1 MIIHDVAQGSCEW
14 LNLRAGR
21 FTATDAQALAEAK
34 KGLETLA
41 LEKAAFWLTGNLP
54 DVFENPAMQA
64 GHVREPLA
72 RKAYEEYA
80 GVKVDTAGFMEI
92 DDYCGFSPDGL
103 VGDEGLIEIKCKQD
117 KAHLFTIL
125 SGKIDP
131 KHVAQMQYQ
140 MLLSGRKWCD
150 YVCFNPMFKNP
161 LYVQRVLP
169 DGAFQARLTEGISK
183 GKILVQQYIKQYQEK
198 YL

>member
-1 MIIHDVAQGSCEW
+1 MKQTTI
-14 LNLRAGR
+14 
-21 FTATDAQALAEAK
+21 
-34 KGLETLA
+34 
-41 LEKAAFWLTGNLP
+41 AAFHRT
-54 DVFENPAMQA
+54 DF
-64 GHVREPLA
+64 
-72 RKAYEEYA
+72 
-80 GVKVDTAGFMEI
+80 
-92 DDYCGFSPDGL
+92 
-103 VGDEGLIEIKCKQD
+103 GDEGLIEIKCKQD

-169 DGAFQARLTEGISK
+169 DGSFQSRLTEGINK
-183 GKILVQQYIKQYQEK
+183 GKILVQQYIRKYKEK